1 MKNFIKE
8 PSTTWLFAKNQ
19 YYAMQDVGLHIKG
32 TELRDKSKQTA
43 KATTVLASLT
53 PEIFNHLETK
63 KPLLLQSDKN
73 LADAIYTFLGP
84 EKDVEETEAVINNL
98 KSIAGDDLLDHQ
110 FLSTEEI
117 SKRGYVLLII
127 FKRKVQI
134 LMFSVFICKIIFYL
148 PSKFDKNT
156 KLQFFCNP

>member
-98 KSIAGDDLLDHQ
+98 KSIAGDDLLDHH

-117 SKRGYVLLII
+117 SKRGYVLFII
-127 FKRKVQI
+127 FKYEVQI
-134 LMFSVFICKIIFYL
+134 LIFSVF
-148 PSKFDKNT
+148 T
-156 KLQFFCNP
+156 

>member
-1 MKNFIKE
+1 
-8 PSTTWLFAKNQ
+8 
-19 YYAMQDVGLHIKG
+19 MQDVGLHIKG

-43 KATTVLASLT
+43 KATTILASLT
-53 PEIFNHLETK
+53 PEIFSHLETS

-98 KSIAGDDLLDHQ
+98 KSIAGDDLLEHH

-117 SKRGYVLLII
+117 SKRGYVLLLI
-127 FKRKVQI
+127 
-134 LMFSVFICKIIFYL
+134 
-148 PSKFDKNT
+148 SK
-156 KLQFFCNP
+156 

>member
-1 MKNFIKE
+1 MAYGETNLFVIISASDPNWNKLRLNVKNFIKE

-98 KSIAGDDLLDHQ
+98 KSIAGDDLRH
-110 FLSTEEI
+110 F
-117 SKRGYVLLII
+117 G
-127 FKRKVQI
+127 RK
-134 LMFSVFICKIIFYL
+134 
-148 PSKFDKNT
+148 
-156 KLQFFCNP
+156 